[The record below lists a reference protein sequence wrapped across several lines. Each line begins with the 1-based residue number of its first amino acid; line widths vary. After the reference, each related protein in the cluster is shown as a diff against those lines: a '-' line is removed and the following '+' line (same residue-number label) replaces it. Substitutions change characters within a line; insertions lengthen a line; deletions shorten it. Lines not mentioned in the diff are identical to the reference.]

1 MKNPAIYTPKIYFVS
16 IMCLT
21 IMQIAYAQE
30 TTQCSKKLGSWEE
43 LVGKPDFG
51 NKTVTS
57 LMNKHL
63 TQEVWDALK
72 DKQDSHGFTF
82 KQAIFSGCKNPDS
95 GIGVYAGSH
104 DSYTA
109 FADLMNPIIEEYH
122 GHKPGAP
129 HESDMGYWKL
139 KT

>member
-1 MKNPAIYTPKIYFVS
+1 MKNTAMRYLVS
-16 IMCLT
+16 ILCLT
-21 IMQIAYAQE
+21 MMQATFAQD
-30 TTQCSKKLGSWEE
+30 TTQCSKKLESWEE
-43 LVGKPDFG
+43 LVGRPEFG

-57 LMNKHL
+57 LMSKHL

-82 KQAIFSGCKNPDS
+82 KQAVFSGCKNVDS

-104 DSYTA
+104 DSYIA
-109 FADLMNPIIEEYH
+109 FSDLMNPIIEEYH
-122 GHKPGAP
+122 GHKPGTP
-129 HESDMGYWKL
+129 HESNMNYVQL